1 MLHMSNVE
9 RKTRPDGTY
18 YSSDPSERAMQ
29 LKEDG
34 KIGGHFGKLGGRP
47 RKPRAMEKVA
57 EAAQKEADN
66 IIKVFKDGIEDDSMK
81 TRLAAA
87 NSWLAIEDRETQLRL
102 QEERQEFDIGQAS
115 REELLNYMKEALQ
128 PGGPLAASMGIVD
141 GTAEDITEPREL
153 GHGDSEA
160 SGSGS

>member
-1 MLHMSNVE
+1 MGQIA
-9 RKTRPDGTY
+9 RKTRPNGDF

-57 EAAQKEADN
+57 EAATKEAED
-66 IIKVFKDGIEDDSMK
+66 IIKVFKDGIHDDSMR
-81 TRLAAA
+81 TRLNAA

-115 REELLNYMKEALQ
+115 RDELLKYMKEALKTGSPIADQ
-128 PGGPLAASMGIVD
+128 LGVVD
-141 GTAEDITEPREL
+141 GSAVDITESRQL
-153 GHGDSEA
+153 GHRDSEA
-160 SGSGS
+160 SGSGD